1 MAAAKRL
8 IPPPLQ
14 RAYRAVLL
22 VDVVESVRLLEQDET
37 DSISRWLRWVD
48 HLKSDVLPA
57 SGGHLVKLLGD
68 GMLIEFDDPRA
79 AVNGAFAIQ
88 RAISRENLG
97 RPPER
102 HMLLRMGLEVG
113 DVVLDHD
120 DLYGRGVVMAT
131 RLATLAGPGE
141 IVASAG
147 AREQLTPALDADI
160 EDLGECYLK
169 HFRHPVRA
177 FRIGAPGPRPL
188 IEPGIPLGDLLPSVA
203 VIPFESV
210 GGADGERALGEVL
223 AEELIRRL
231 SLSPE
236 LSVISRLS
244 TTVFYGRGSTLA
256 EISANLNAS
265 YVLSGRCRLDEGA
278 FILDAELADARPGRV
293 VWSRRHRGK
302 LSGLLRGRNE
312 LIDRLVAD
320 VSAAV
325 EARELQRAQSQALP
339 TLKSYTLLLG
349 AIALMHRLSLSDFE
363 RARRML
369 DTLIDRASRQAIPQ
383 AWLAKWH
390 VLRVQQGWS
399 PDPEQDA
406 RMALR
411 CTAQALD
418 TDPDC
423 SLALA
428 IDGFVHT
435 NLLKQLDVAEE
446 RYDRAIRTTP
456 SEPLAW
462 LLKGTLHAF
471 RGEGTQAVKSTQRA
485 LRLSPLDPHRYFYD
499 SLAATAHL
507 AAHDFERALKLAE
520 RSLRANRTHTSTLR
534 AMAIAQW
541 RLGRHHEA
549 RATMQDLLA
558 LEPTLTVGR
567 WRARS
572 PAAGF
577 EIGREWAEALR
588 EAGLPE

>member
-188 IEPGIPLGDLLPSVA
+188 IEPGIPLGDLLP
-203 VIPFESV
+203 P
-210 GGADGERALGEVL
+210 
-223 AEELIRRL
+223 
-231 SLSPE
+231 
-236 LSVISRLS
+236 SR
-244 TTVFYGRGSTLA
+244 
-256 EISANLNAS
+256 
-265 YVLSGRCRLDEGA
+265 
-278 FILDAELADARPGRV
+278 
-293 VWSRRHRGK
+293 
-302 LSGLLRGRNE
+302 
-312 LIDRLVAD
+312 
-320 VSAAV
+320 
-325 EARELQRAQSQALP
+325 
-339 TLKSYTLLLG
+339 
-349 AIALMHRLSLSDFE
+349 
-363 RARRML
+363 
-369 DTLIDRASRQAIPQ
+369 
-383 AWLAKWH
+383 
-390 VLRVQQGWS
+390 
-399 PDPEQDA
+399 
-406 RMALR
+406 
-411 CTAQALD
+411 
-418 TDPDC
+418 
-423 SLALA
+423 
-428 IDGFVHT
+428 
-435 NLLKQLDVAEE
+435 
-446 RYDRAIRTTP
+446 
-456 SEPLAW
+456 
-462 LLKGTLHAF
+462 
-471 RGEGTQAVKSTQRA
+471 
-485 LRLSPLDPHRYFYD
+485 
-499 SLAATAHL
+499 
-507 AAHDFERALKLAE
+507 
-520 RSLRANRTHTSTLR
+520 
-534 AMAIAQW
+534 
-541 RLGRHHEA
+541 
-549 RATMQDLLA
+549 
-558 LEPTLTVGR
+558 
-567 WRARS
+567 
-572 PAAGF
+572 
-577 EIGREWAEALR
+577 
-588 EAGLPE
+588 